1 MQQLSLKGENTK
13 DTNQQ
18 QLLELQKANRELNQS
33 LEESRKSNKELKQA
47 NQIQEKIITRFQDA
61 DQNQQQQIQELQK
74 LNRELNKNIEVLQR
88 NNEEQKTV
96 NQMQKQAIE
105 QHKTNERQ
113 LQVLQR
119 ANNELN
125 QLVEELLCKNQ
136 ELEKAKQTGET
147 NARLQEAKQRE
158 IQELERINSE
168 LNQNI
173 EEIRRENEELQGI
186 KRQLQQQ
193 ILLQTQSK
201 NPTWIIKREE
211 VEITQESIGKGGWG
225 EVKVAI
231 FRGTKVAAKCLHEV
245 IVSEYNM
252 SIFSREMDISSRIR
266 HPNHLQ
272 FIGSI
277 ITGNLTIILELMP
290 TSLRKELEKSPIT
303 RTQVLSIA
311 RDVASALNYLHL
323 WQPHPIIHRDVSS
336 ANVLL
341 EPSGSGRWK
350 AKVSDYGSANV
361 LTQVKTVAPGNPA
374 YSAPEALNPNL
385 HSPAMDVYS
394 FGVLFMEMIL
404 RRQPLGNTVEREA
417 QVETVQWPTFKP
429 IVQRCM
435 KCDSKSR
442 PTMGQVLQDLISM

>member
-1 MQQLSLKGENTK
+1 MQQLLLKGENTE

-18 QLLELQKANRELNQS
+18 RLLELQKANRELNRS
-33 LEESRKSNKELKQA
+33 LEESRKNNEELKQA
-47 NQIQEKIITRFQDA
+47 NQIQEKVITRFQDA

-74 LNRELNKNIEVLQR
+74 LNRELN
-88 NNEEQKTV
+88 
-96 NQMQKQAIE
+96 
-105 QHKTNERQ
+105 
-113 LQVLQR
+113 
-119 ANNELN
+119 NELN
-125 QLVEELLCKNQ
+125 QVLEELLCKNQ

-173 EEIRRENEELQGI
+173 EEIRRENEELQEI
-186 KRQLQQQ
+186 KHQLQQQ

-201 NPTWIIKREE
+201 NPHWIIKREE

-231 FRGTKVAAKCLHEV
+231 FRGTRVAAKSLHEI
-245 IVSEYNM
+245 IVSDYNM

-266 HPNHLQ
+266 HPNLLQ

-361 LTQVKTVAPGNPA
+361 LTQVNTVAPGSPA

-404 RRQPLGNTVEREA
+404 RRQPLGDIVEREA

-429 IVQRCM
+429 IVQHCM
-435 KCDSKSR
+435 KRDSKSR
-442 PTMGQVLQDLISM
+442 PTMGHVLQDLISM